1 MDFFTLSVPP
11 CFVSL
16 SPEPPQPLSTQALA
30 EGSPENQKNNAR
42 DLPSPKKLKKS
53 ALTRPEIQ
61 KITPETFR
69 GLKNQKIS
77 PDTPREPKNHAR
89 DLPSP
94 NKSKQSPREP
104 KNHARDL
111 PRPPK
116 SKKSAQTRPENQNA
130 PSETLRGLQT
140 QKNQPSHAPRTKK
153 PVPRPSEASKIKK
166 ISPAMPREP
175 KNPFRDPPRPQ
186 NRENNH

>member
-42 DLPSPKKLKKS
+42 DLPSPKKSKK
-53 ALTRPEIQ
+53 
-61 KITPETFR
+61 
-69 GLKNQKIS
+69 
-77 PDTPREPKNHAR
+77 
-89 DLPSP
+89 
-94 NKSKQSPREP
+94 SPREP

-116 SKKSAQTRPENQNA
+116 SKKSAQPRPENQNA
-130 PSETLRGLQT
+130 RSETLRG
-140 QKNQPSHAPRTKK
+140 PK
-153 PVPRPSEASKIKK
+153 PEKI
-166 ISPAMPREP
+166 IIELIIELLS
-175 KNPFRDPPRPQ
+175 Q
-186 NRENNH
+186 NNH